1 MARPITLQSGIRE
14 FNKDITMYTGM
25 LGGLTADIHT
35 LRSLNPETTNR
46 VLCVMYR
53 GPYFMMQYLKENN
66 NMYYGK
72 SLFMTYK
79 KFLEYYNTGIQV
91 NMGSRDLAP
100 TQIKGGF
107 AGRQINIPTQQNAQT
122 SQTLTINTFE
132 SVGRPITTFTNM
144 WVDGIA
150 DGITGLT
157 TYHGL
162 VAGSYNEQTNQ
173 FKQIFK
179 ESGKNDGIA
188 LEPSP
193 AWEVAEFLIIVLDR
207 SGARVEAACAAIG
220 CYPQAKIG
228 HELYNYNN
236 NGQSQVLPL
245 TLTFNCQFVESA
257 YINDLATRYVRKF
270 AIFGNSNNFNI
281 GAGDAFF
288 ENASSLGKHAMP
300 NGDMFKNKPY
310 YDAVQSGIGN
320 MPVFKADPRAVERN
334 RLADTALT
342 PADHS
347 RIYTGPKETV
357 PFEDPYADTGAEKK
371 SILGGIASAASSVA
385 GAISNTLSGQ

>member
-1 MARPITLQSGIRE
+1 MARPITLQSGVRE
-14 FNKDITMYTGM
+14 FNQDITKYTGM

-66 NMYYGK
+66 NMYYSKG
-72 SLFMTYK
+72 LFMTYK

-100 TQIKGGF
+100 TQLKGGF

-122 SQTLTINTFE
+122 GQTLTINTFE
-132 SVGRPITTFTNM
+132 SVGRPITNFTNM

-162 VAGSYNEQTNQ
+162 VAGSYDEQSKQ
-173 FKQIFK
+173 FKRIFK
-179 ESGKNDGIA
+179 EGLLDDGVA

-193 AWEVAEFLIIVLDR
+193 AWEVAEFLIIALDR
-207 SGARVEAACAAIG
+207 SGARVEGAVAAIG
-220 CYPQAKIG
+220 CYPQGKIG
-228 HELYNYNN
+228 QEIFQFNN
-236 NGQSQVLPL
+236 NGQSQILPL

-288 ENASSLGKHAMP
+288 KNARSTEPDST
-300 NGDMFKNKPY
+300 MFENKPY
-310 YDAVQSGIGN
+310 MDAVQSGVGN
-320 MPVFKADPRAVERN
+320 MPVFKAQDRAVVRQ
-334 RLADTALT
+334 RKSDTTLK
-342 PADHS
+342 PNDHS
-347 RIYTGPKETV
+347 KIYTGPKSSVTI
-357 PFEDPYADTGAEKK
+357 DSPYGETGADENR
-371 SILGGIASAASSVA
+371 SVLGNIVSAASSVA

>member
-1 MARPITLQSGIRE
+1 
-14 FNKDITMYTGM
+14 MYSPT
-25 LGGLTADIHT
+25 
-35 LRSLNPETTNR
+35 
-46 VLCVMYR
+46 
-53 GPYFMMQYLKENN
+53 
-66 NMYYGK
+66 

-100 TQIKGGF
+100 TQLKGGF
-107 AGRQINIPTQQNAQT
+107 AGRQINIPTQQNAQVG
-122 SQTLTINTFE
+122 QTLTINTFE

-150 DGITGLT
+150 DNITGLT

-162 VAGSYNEQTNQ
+162 VAGSYDQQTKQ

-179 ESGKNDGIA
+179 ESNGADGVA

-193 AWEVAEFLIIVLDR
+193 AWEVAEFLIIALDR
-207 SGARVEAACAAIG
+207 SGARVEGAVAAIG
-220 CYPQAKIG
+220 CYPQGKVGQEIFQF
-228 HELYNYNN
+228 NN
-236 NGQSQVLPL
+236 NGQSQILPL

-288 ENASSLGKHAMP
+288 SSRTTASDTPDSKQ
-300 NGDMFKNKPY
+300 FKEVPY
-310 YDAVQSGIGN
+310 MDAVQSQIGN
-320 MPVFKADPRAVERN
+320 MPVFKAEEQAVR
-334 RLADTALT
+334 RDRKKDKSLDV
-342 PADHS
+342 ADHFK
-347 RIYTGPKETV
+347 IWTGPNKSEKIDSPYGETGHV
-357 PFEDPYADTGAEKK
+357 VGAETD
-371 SILGGIASAASSVA
+371 GETGTTTTNA
-385 GAISNTLSGQ
+385 

>member
-1 MARPITLQSGIRE
+1 
-14 FNKDITMYTGM
+14 
-25 LGGLTADIHT
+25 
-35 LRSLNPETTNR
+35 
-46 VLCVMYR
+46 
-53 GPYFMMQYLKENN
+53 
-66 NMYYGK
+66 
-72 SLFMTYK
+72 
-79 KFLEYYNTGIQV
+79 
-91 NMGSRDLAP
+91 MGSRDLAP

-162 VAGSYNEQTNQ
+162 VAGSYDEQTNQ

-179 ESGKNDGIA
+179 ENGKNDGIA

-288 ENASSLGKHAMP
+288 SNATSLGKDAMP

-334 RLADTALT
+334 RLADTSLT

-347 RIYTGPKETV
+347 RIYTAPNQAI
-357 PFEDPYADTGAEKK
+357 PFEDPYADTGA
-371 SILGGIASAASSVA
+371 

>member
-1 MARPITLQSGIRE
+1 MARPITLQSGVRE
-14 FNKDITMYTGM
+14 FNQDITKYTGM

-66 NMYYGK
+66 NMYYSKG
-72 SLFMTYK
+72 LFMTYK

-100 TQIKGGF
+100 TQLKGGF

-122 SQTLTINTFE
+122 GQTLTINTFE
-132 SVGRPITTFTNM
+132 SVGRPITNFTNM

-162 VAGSYNEQTNQ
+162 VAGSYDEQSKQ
-173 FKQIFK
+173 FKRIFK
-179 ESGKNDGIA
+179 EGLVDDGVA

-193 AWEVAEFLIIVLDR
+193 AWEVAEFLIIALDR
-207 SGARVEAACAAIG
+207 SGARVEGAVAAIG
-220 CYPQAKIG
+220 CYPQGKIG
-228 HELYNYNN
+228 QEIFQFNN
-236 NGQSQVLPL
+236 NGQSQILPL

-288 ENASSLGKHAMP
+288 KNARSTEPDS
-300 NGDMFKNKPY
+300 NMFENKPY
-310 YDAVQSGIGN
+310 MDAVQSGVGN
-320 MPVFKADPRAVERN
+320 MPVFKAQDRAVVRQ
-334 RLADTALT
+334 RKSDTTLK
-342 PADHS
+342 PNDHS
-347 RIYTGPKETV
+347 KIYTGPNSSV
-357 PFEDPYADTGAEKK
+357 SIDSPYGETGAGE
-371 SILGGIASAASSVA
+371 LEETEG
-385 GAISNTLSGQ
+385 

>member
-162 VAGSYNEQTNQ
+162 VAGSYDEQTNQ

-179 ESGKNDGIA
+179 ENGKTDGIA

-228 HELYNYNN
+228 HELYNFNN

-257 YINDLATRYVRKF
+257 YINDLAARYVRKF

-288 ENASSLGKHAMP
+288 KDSTTTSETP
-300 NGDMFKNKPY
+300 NSDMFKNKPY
-310 YDAVQSGIGN
+310 MDAVQSGIGN
-320 MPVFKADPRAVERN
+320 MPVFEAQPQAVRKT
-334 RLADTALT
+334 RKSDTPLT
-342 PADHS
+342 PADHF
-347 RIYTGPKETV
+347 RIYTGPEKYKPIDSAYGET
-357 PFEDPYADTGAEKK
+357 G
-371 SILGGIASAASSVA
+371 VA
-385 GAISNTLSGQ
+385 GATGTNED